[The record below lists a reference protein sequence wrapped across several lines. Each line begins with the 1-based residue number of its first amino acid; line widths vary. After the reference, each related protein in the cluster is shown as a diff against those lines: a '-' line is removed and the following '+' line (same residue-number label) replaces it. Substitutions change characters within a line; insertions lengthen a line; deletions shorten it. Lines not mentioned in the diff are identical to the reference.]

1 MAPERQK
8 KIDGVYKLIKKI
20 ALSLWC
26 VFALFAL
33 DKLIRLFLNGHF
45 GIGYEHCDWY
55 PAVLPIYN
63 GVVATILILALVC
76 TFVLVAIHLVRTMSQ
91 KEKNLD
97 EEKEQRKNDIKEAL
111 QEIREEEI
119 QKKRIIPS
127 DERIKSPLKGL
138 TPQQEAVIID
148 LLCNKILVENNRLKT
163 SELKHMLIA
172 LKRQGDLDDSDM
184 DRVITWVMQVTGYD
198 VDARNLKYDYTA
210 KFSEKEISKWGNK
223 IRERYDQ
230 IEIS

>member
-1 MAPERQK
+1 MSPEKQK
-8 KIDGVYKLIKKI
+8 IVDRIKHI
-20 ALSLWC
+20 SQVVL
-26 VFALFAL
+26 VVTFALVVVLQLIPDIWHIELPQVVNSVIKNTFITLFFLSFATL
-33 DKLIRLFLNGHF
+33 
-45 GIGYEHCDWY
+45 
-55 PAVLPIYN
+55 
-63 GVVATILILALVC
+63 LVSSFWS
-76 TFVLVAIHLVRTMSQ
+76 T
-91 KEKNLD
+91 D
-97 EEKEQRKNDIKEAL
+97 DEKEERKKEIKEAMH
-111 QEIREEEI
+111 EVREEEI

-127 DERIKSPLKGL
+127 DEQIKSPLKGL

-148 LLCNKILVENNRLKT
+148 LLRNKILVENNRLKT

-184 DRVITWVMQVTGYD
+184 DRVIAWVMQVTGYE